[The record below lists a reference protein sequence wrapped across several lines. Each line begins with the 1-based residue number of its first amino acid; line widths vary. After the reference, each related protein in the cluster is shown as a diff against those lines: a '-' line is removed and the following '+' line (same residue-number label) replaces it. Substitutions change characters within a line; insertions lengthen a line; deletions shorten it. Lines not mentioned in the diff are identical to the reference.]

1 MLNICLFN
9 IHVVSAMEEYGD
21 EEYLDFESYPKTES
35 YEIKRTFA
43 YLIDQIIVMLG
54 VLFVALLLSVDLA
67 DYTTWLIILLVAGI
81 FNWIIK
87 SLMES
92 MMGESIG
99 KGIMGLKVIDA
110 HGKITLGEALVRNFL
125 EIVPVVLPIL
135 DYVIGMAVAQDSRQK
150 LFDSISKTLVIEDI
164 PIIIEERTRY
174 VPRTMVQEPRSKE
187 KTKLDYRRIRVGHC
201 PRCNA
206 PYRVLAPED
215 ESFSGLWNHRCT
227 WCNHLITE
235 DIAR

>member
-1 MLNICLFN
+1 MD
-9 IHVVSAMEEYGD
+9 EYGD
-21 EEYLDFESYPKTES
+21 EVYLDFESFPKTES

-67 DYTTWLIILLVAGI
+67 DYTTWLIMLLIAGI

-87 SLMES
+87 SLMEG
-92 MMGESIG
+92 MRGESIG

-110 HGKITLGEALVRNFL
+110 YGKVTVGEALVRNFL
-125 EIVPVVLPIL
+125 EIVPIVLPIL
-135 DYVIGMAVAQDSRQK
+135 DFVIGMAVAQDSRQK

-164 PIIIEERTRY
+164 PVMVEEKPRY
-174 VPRTMVQEPRSKE
+174 VPRSVVREPSPKE
-187 KTKLDYRRIRVGHC
+187 KVKLDYRRIRVGQC
-201 PRCNA
+201 ARCEA
-206 PYRVLAPED
+206 PYRVLAPGD
-215 ESFSGLWNHRCT
+215 DSFSGLWNHRCT

-235 DIAR
+235 DN

>member
-1 MLNICLFN
+1 MD
-9 IHVVSAMEEYGD
+9 EYGD
-21 EEYLDFESYPKTES
+21 EIYLDFESFPKTES

-67 DYTTWLIILLVAGI
+67 DYTTWLIMLLIAGI

-87 SLMES
+87 SLMEG
-92 MMGESIG
+92 MRGESIG

-110 HGKITLGEALVRNFL
+110 YGKVTVGEALVRNFL
-125 EIVPVVLPIL
+125 EIVPIVLPIL
-135 DYVIGMAVAQDSRQK
+135 DFVIGMAVAQDSRQK

-164 PIIIEERTRY
+164 PVVVEEKPRY
-174 VPRTMVQEPRSKE
+174 VPRSVVREPPPPKE
-187 KTKLDYRRIRVGHC
+187 KVKLDYRRIRVGQC
-201 PRCNA
+201 ARCEA
-206 PYRVLAPED
+206 PYRVLTPGD
-215 ESFSGLWNHRCT
+215 DSFSGLWNHRCT

-235 DIAR
+235 DH